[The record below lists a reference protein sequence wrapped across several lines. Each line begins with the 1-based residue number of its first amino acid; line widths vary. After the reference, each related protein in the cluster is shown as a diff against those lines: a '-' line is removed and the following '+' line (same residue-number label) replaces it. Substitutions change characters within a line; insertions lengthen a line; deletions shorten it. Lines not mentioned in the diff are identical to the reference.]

1 MPIKLNLDVL
11 FDYNC
16 QEWSPYEI
24 GSDDSTM
31 TIKCVTK
38 DKLHLRLINELSQ
51 QKAEIEALKR
61 EIQRL
66 KNNS

>member
-1 MPIKLNLDVL
+1 MIKWLKRLRET
-11 FDYNC
+11 Y
-16 QEWSPYEI
+16 Y
-24 GSDDSTM
+24 GS
-31 TIKCVTK
+31 INEQPTK
-38 DKLHLRLINELSQ
+38 YGFNVGDTLYVRLINELSQ